1 MHKLI
6 FKFIFFITLFFY
18 FQGKI
23 FACEFT
29 DTEADFEV
37 VTNSRNNIREVP
49 CIWTKTFWT
58 TKIWE
63 TFKVIADSWDYY
75 KVLINWQPRY
85 IFKDGTDL
93 KTENNTQ
100 IEVKE
105 EVKIENLESE
115 ISKYWLSLYNV
126 ERAKLWL
133 KPYAYDERLQN
144 SANTWA
150 KISWERWY
158 YSHKRAKGDVY
169 YDFWKIQN
177 WFKQNGVDCKIEN
190 RTWAVE
196 NIWFWV
202 LQCKSWDCL
211 EETKKTVKK
220 TFDMYMREKWKKNY
234 SHYDAIVSKNLNYLW
249 FGIYKKPIWKN
260 SYWLYNV
267 THFCTNFN

>member
-49 CIWTKTFWT
+49 CIGTKTFGT
-58 TKIWE
+58 TKIGE
-63 TFKVIADSWDYY
+63 TFKVIADSGDYY
-75 KVLINWQPRY
+75 KVLINGQPRY

-126 ERAKLWL
+126 ERAKLGL

-150 KISWERWY
+150 KISGERGY

-190 RTWAVE
+190 RTGAVE
-196 NIWFWV
+196 NIGFGV
-202 LQCKSWDCL
+202 LQCKSGDCL

-220 TFDMYMREKWKKNY
+220 TFDMYMREKGKKNS
-234 SHYDAIVSKNLNYLW
+234 SHYDAIVSKNLNYLG
-249 FGIYKKPIWKN
+249 FGIYKKPIGKN
-260 SYWLYNV
+260 SYGLYNV